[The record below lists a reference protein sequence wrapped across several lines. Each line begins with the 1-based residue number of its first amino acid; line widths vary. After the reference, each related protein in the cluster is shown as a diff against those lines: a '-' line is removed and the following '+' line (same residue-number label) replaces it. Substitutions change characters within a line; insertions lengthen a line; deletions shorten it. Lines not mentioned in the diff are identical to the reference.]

1 MNIPTVS
8 DGFARLVPHPLDLAD
23 NVQGVISWLAAM
35 FWVTV
40 ARYTRKPLLCAG
52 LSILVQLAGTIALKI
67 VPHSNVGGS
76 LAAIYILEM
85 YWVRGGTMWHFCA
98 RRG

>member
-1 MNIPTVS
+1 
-8 DGFARLVPHPLDLAD
+8 
-23 NVQGVISWLAAM
+23 M

-85 YWVRGGTMWHFCA
+85 YWVCGGATIHSGA
-98 RRG
+98 KQR